1 MAFAVSL
8 IPKKEPL
15 FVNILELLVD
25 VVKRDWSRH
34 GVSISQFDKTDCD
47 NKIDSVFKYG
57 QMALGWD
64 DLKDPQLTLLVIHC
78 IFVFQRIHLT
88 A

>member
-34 GVSISQFDKTDCD
+34 GVSIIEASLSLIRLIVITKL
-47 NKIDSVFKYG
+47 IVFSS
-57 QMALGWD
+57 MVRWLLGEM
-64 DLKDPQLTLLVIHC
+64 I
-78 IFVFQRIHLT
+78 
-88 A
+88 